1 VIEDV
6 ILHQFTHKAVDG
18 AADGGQTLQDIGAV
32 GIFFEGAQHRF
43 ELSNNFFRSI
53 NEFKF
58 FARYMCHLLLTT
70 LGGYGTKDKV
80 HEQVADDSSVHKV
93 GPMETATK
101 EGIPRR
107 RGLRAFAAEF
117 SD

>member
-1 VIEDV
+1 
-6 ILHQFTHKAVDG
+6 
-18 AADGGQTLQDIGAV
+18 
-32 GIFFEGAQHRF
+32 
-43 ELSNNFFRSI
+43 LSDNFFRSI
-53 NEFKF
+53 NQFEF
-58 FARYMCHLLLTT
+58 FAWYMCHLLLTT

-80 HEQVADDSSVHKV
+80 HEQVADDSSVHKA

-101 EGIPRR
+101 EGKPRT